1 MVEWSP
7 ARRALPL
14 GAALGAIAGGMEM
27 VKIGSSALLSV
38 SWPAAFVLALLAVL
52 AGAGVG
58 LVFGAGLGLL
68 SALTGGEPGR
78 RSALGMGL
86 TGVALGFFYTAPA
99 IAEKLEQGLPV
110 AAAFLACAQIGV
122 FGIIYFNAG
131 YWFRREAIGERRR
144 WGFTKLAPLLGLG
157 LALVGALR
165 LGARDFG
172 SSAALESDPSVI
184 LVTIGG
190 VGAAELGAQ
199 AAARPVGQPPPAALA
214 GVAAGSPT
222 PHIDA
227 MAVQGVIFTEAIS
240 PAPQPALAAAAA
252 LTGLH
257 PLRLGL
263 ASEGHRLGLGAPTLA
278 ERLRGE
284 GYAAGAALSWISLQA
299 DSGLDR
305 GFEAY
310 DDQLWTEEGAP
321 AGLEALRLAQ
331 VIAAPLAGLLGPD
344 SGLLRRGDAA
354 TVAAALAWLGR
365 VGPRPALLWVHLSGP
380 ATASALGHGEA
391 LRAADAAVGALR
403 AGVDAWRGERPVFW
417 IVAGTGGRAP
427 GGEALGGL
435 SEAVVHVP
443 LVILPSQLRA
453 ARRVVPEAVRLT
465 DLSPTVLDQ
474 LNLKPAE
481 RLEGADLL
489 GFAEG
494 VKDRG
499 YATLLY
505 RRPAEGPAAWG
516 YRAPTAD
523 GKNTLKLVILP
534 GGDRLFDLAAD
545 PLEAQELRAEQP
557 EAAAALR
564 ALIEPELRAAAQW
577 PTAGPRAAG
586 LRAAVG
592 AP

>member
-38 SWPAAFVLALLAVL
+38 SWPAAFLLGLLAVL
-52 AGAGVG
+52 AGAV
-58 LVFGAGLGLL
+58 AGLAFGGAMGLL
-68 SALTGGEPGR
+68 CALTGGEPSR

-86 TGVALGFFYTAPA
+86 TGVSLGFFYTAPA
-99 IAEKLEQGLPV
+99 IAEKLEQGLPM
-110 AAAFLACAQIGV
+110 AALSLACAQVGV
-122 FGIIYFNAG
+122 FGILYFNAG
-131 YWFRREAIGERRR
+131 YWLRREAIGERRR

-157 LALVGALR
+157 LGLVGALR
-165 LGARDFG
+165 LGAREFG
-172 SSAALESDPSVI
+172 SPSALESDPSVI
-184 LVTIGG
+184 IVTIDGM
-190 VGAAELGAQ
+190 GAADLGAQ
-199 AAARPVGQPPPAALA
+199 AIARPLGAPPPAALD
-214 GVAAGSPT
+214 GVPAGSRSPN
-222 PHIDA
+222 IDA

-240 PAPQPALAAAAA
+240 PAPQPALAAAAV

-257 PLRLGL
+257 PLRLGF
-263 ASEGHRLGLGAPTLA
+263 ASEGHRLGLSAPTLA
-278 ERLRGE
+278 ERLGRE
-284 GYAAGAALSWISLQA
+284 GYAAGAAVSWLSLQA

-331 VIAAPLAGLLGPD
+331 VLGAALAGVVEPE
-344 SGLLRRGDAA
+344 SGLLRRGDAE
-354 TVAAALAWLGR
+354 TVAAGLAWLER

-380 ATASALGHGEA
+380 TAGSALSHPEA
-391 LRAADAAVGALR
+391 LAAADAAVGALR

-417 IVAGTGGRAP
+417 ILAGTAGRVP
-427 GGEALGGL
+427 PSDPLGGL
-435 SEAVVHVP
+435 SEGAVRVP
-443 LVILPSQLRA
+443 LIIVPSQLRA
-453 ARRVVPEAVRLT
+453 ARRVVPQAVRLT

-474 LNLKPAE
+474 LTLKSDE

-505 RRPAEGPAAWG
+505 LRPAAGPAVWG

-534 GGDRLFDLAAD
+534 EGDRMFDLVED
-545 PLEAQELRAEQP
+545 PAEGHDLRVEQP

-564 ALIEPELRAAAQW
+564 ALLEPELRSAAQW
-577 PTAGPRAAG
+577 PTVGPRSAGLRRAAG
-586 LRAAVG
+586 